1 MPTLVTKG
9 SSASVIT
16 RVPTDMA
23 RAESL
28 IVLHGIREAADHLLE
43 MSKAD
48 LTAKMNENIMSQ
60 LLVLKELHASIEKD
74 MQYVELAIQVVQGR
88 IMEGVFGGSPSDE

>member
-9 SSASVIT
+9 SQVTSIIT

-23 RAESL
+23 KAESL
-28 IVLHGIREAADHLLE
+28 IVLHGLREAADHLLE

-48 LTAKMNENIMSQ
+48 LSASMNENIMNQ
-60 LLVLKELHASIEKD
+60 LLILKELYGTITKD
-74 MQYVELAIQVVQGR
+74 MQYVELAIQVIQGR
-88 IMEGVFGGSPSDE
+88 IMEGVFGDDK